1 MNAVISSLVERKNS
15 LNCFSINVST
25 LRKNSL
31 KQLRVIL
38 KELGKGNKMA
48 KKYKYSYYVFDS
60 KEDYDLFLE
69 LIELH
74 GFTGK
79 YDGFGRNEVYYFIC
93 GKFNPD
99 EINKRKLLENE
110 IKYIRLGLEKGF
122 DVSIYNKPE
131 YDYAQMEAIYE
142 GMEMGLD
149 ISWYAKPEFDAFTM
163 RIIKL
168 GLEKGVDVSSVAK
181 PELDDYDI
189 FAEILKQIHEK
200 EKEE

>member
-1 MNAVISSLVERKNS
+1 
-15 LNCFSINVST
+15 
-25 LRKNSL
+25 
-31 KQLRVIL
+31 
-38 KELGKGNKMA
+38 MA

-69 LIELH
+69 LIKFH
-74 GFTGK
+74 GCTGK
-79 YDGFGRNEVYYFIC
+79 YSGYDRNEIYYFVRD
-93 GKFNPD
+93 KFDPN
-99 EINKRKLLENE
+99 EINKRKLLGTE

-168 GLEKGVDVSSVAK
+168 ELEKGVDVSFVAK
-181 PELDDYDI
+181 PELDDYGI
-189 FAEILKQIHEK
+189 FAEVLKQIHEK

>member
-1 MNAVISSLVERKNS
+1 M
-15 LNCFSINVST
+15 
-25 LRKNSL
+25 
-31 KQLRVIL
+31 
-38 KELGKGNKMA
+38 
-48 KKYKYSYYVFDS
+48 
-60 KEDYDLFLE
+60 FLE
-69 LIELH
+69 LIKFH
-74 GFTGK
+74 GCTGK
-79 YDGFGRNEVYYFIC
+79 YSGYDRNEIYYFVC
-93 GKFNPD
+93 AKFDPN

-168 GLEKGVDVSSVAK
+168 GLEKDVDVSSVAK

-189 FAEILKQIHEK
+189 FAEVLKQIHEK

>member
-1 MNAVISSLVERKNS
+1 MNTFLINIKNVVDI
-15 LNCFSINVST
+15 FIIFYFW
-25 LRKNSL
+25 K
-31 KQLRVIL
+31 
-38 KELGKGNKMA
+38 
-48 KKYKYSYYVFDS
+48 
-60 KEDYDLFLE
+60 
-69 LIELH
+69 
-74 GFTGK
+74 FTQ
-79 YDGFGRNEVYYFIC
+79 
-93 GKFNPD
+93 D

-142 GMEMGLD
+142 GMEQGLD
-149 ISWYAKPEFDAFTM
+149 ISWYANPKFDSFKM

-181 PELDDYDI
+181 PELDEYDI
-189 FAEILKQIHEK
+189 FAGILKLIHEK

>member
-1 MNAVISSLVERKNS
+1 
-15 LNCFSINVST
+15 
-25 LRKNSL
+25 
-31 KQLRVIL
+31 
-38 KELGKGNKMA
+38 MA

-79 YDGFGRNEVYYFIC
+79 YDGFGRNEVYHFIC

-149 ISWYAKPEFDAFTM
+149 ISWYAKPELDAFTM

-181 PELDDYDI
+181 PELDDYGI
-189 FAEILKQIHEK
+189 FAEILKLIHEK